1 MCSVSGG
8 LRLVERDREIMKEVE
23 RWRFL
28 LGRQIKVLCGFAGQ
42 RACDRRLK
50 KLIDAEYLERKY
62 YIYGIPGLYFVTK
75 KAVEIFNLDFFTPNI
90 RIEQIEHDIAVIDT
104 TIYLISKGVS
114 LKDITTERELK
125 HINGFGNPK
134 HEPDFLYKKEGKT
147 YCVEVELSAKKQY
160 TVEKNIKEN
169 YIKYDIQQWFISEG
183 KIKIVEYVKKASNQY
198 ANVEIIPLEEVQKYV
213 KSL

>member
-1 MCSVSGG
+1 MCSVG
-8 LRLVERDREIMKEVE
+8 LRLVERDREIMREVG

-28 LGRQIKVLCGFAGQ
+28 LGRQIRVLCGFDGQ

-62 YIYGIPGLYFVTK
+62 YIFGIPGLYFVTK
-75 KAVEIFNLDFFTPNI
+75 KAVEIFSLDFFTPKI

-104 TIYLISKGVS
+104 AIYLTSKGIN

-134 HEPDFLYKKEGKT
+134 HEPDFIYKKEGKT

-160 TVEKNIKEN
+160 TLEKNIKDN
-169 YIKYDIQQWFISEG
+169 YIKYDTQQWFIPEG
-183 KIKIVEYVKKASNQY
+183 KIKIMEYIKKVGNKYSNV
-198 ANVEIIPLEEVQKYV
+198 AIIPLEEVRKYV
-213 KSL
+213 KTL